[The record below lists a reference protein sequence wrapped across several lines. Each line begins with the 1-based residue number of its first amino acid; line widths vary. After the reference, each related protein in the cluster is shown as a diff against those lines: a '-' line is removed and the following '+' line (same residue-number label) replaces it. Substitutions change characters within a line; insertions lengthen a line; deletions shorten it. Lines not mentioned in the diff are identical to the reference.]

1 MTTSRFL
8 QIHSLHSYTA
18 ALLNRDDTGLAKR
31 LPYGNAQRT
40 RISSQCLKR
49 HWRTAEHDPHAL
61 HNIDGA
67 KRAYRSRELVTKWVI
82 RPLKENYPEWV
93 IKALE
98 PVFQK
103 AVYGD
108 KADQGKRSRQT
119 LLLGEPELSWL
130 TSEAARLAKAVNR
143 AELDK
148 AFAEAVTKI
157 KAVDAD
163 KLLAEAVDRAE
174 LDAAFAEVMTKSK
187 ADNAGE
193 LAESKSKVAKAL
205 AKAVNRAE
213 LDEAFAEA
221 VAKIKAVDA
230 DKLAEFKSKVA
241 KALAKAVNRAES
253 DKAFAE
259 AVTKIKAVDADKLLA
274 EAVNR
279 AELDKAFAEVVTKIK
294 AVDADKLAEFKSK
307 VAKALAEAWSATFKN
322 NIKALREATVLPGGL
337 ASALFGR
344 MVTSDPAANID
355 APVYVAHAF
364 TVHAEE
370 TEGDYFTAVDDLKR
384 EEDDSGADT
393 IQETELTSGLFYGYA
408 VIDLPG
414 LIKNCSDNR
423 ELAGQVVH
431 NLIHLI
437 AEVSPGAKR
446 GSTAPFGR
454 ADLMLIEAGN
464 RQPRSLAGG
473 YRKAIHH
480 DREKA
485 IEALNDHLARLD
497 ETYETGEARRY
508 LSIADTPLTGPAA
521 GELEKLSLKA
531 LAEWAAG
538 HVNKAPI
545 EDTADA

>member
-1 MTTSRFL
+1 MTTPRFL

-40 RISSQCLKR
+40 RVSSQCLKR

-67 KRAYRSRELVTKWVI
+67 ERAYRSRELVTERVI
-82 RPLKENYPEWV
+82 RPLEENYPEAV

-108 KADQGKRSRQT
+108 KADKGKRSRQT
-119 LLLGEPELSWL
+119 LLLGEAEIAWL
-130 TSEAARLAKAVNR
+130 ANEAERLAAGMNDDEAAKTAL
-143 AELDK
+143 
-148 AFAEAVTKI
+148 
-157 KAVDAD
+157 
-163 KLLAEAVDRAE
+163 
-174 LDAAFAEVMTKSK
+174 
-187 ADNAGE
+187 GE
-193 LAESKSKVAKAL
+193 
-205 AKAVNRAE
+205 
-213 LDEAFAEA
+213 
-221 VAKIKAVDA
+221 
-230 DKLAEFKSKVA
+230 
-241 KALAKAVNRAES
+241 
-253 DKAFAE
+253 
-259 AVTKIKAVDADKLLA
+259 
-274 EAVNR
+274 
-279 AELDKAFAEVVTKIK
+279 
-294 AVDADKLAEFKSK
+294 
-307 VAKALAEAWSATFKN
+307 WSETFRD

-344 MVTSDPAANID
+344 MVTSDPAANIE

-393 IQETELTSGLFYGYA
+393 IQETELTSGLFYGYV

-414 LIKNCSDNR
+414 LIKNCSDDR
-423 ELAGQVVH
+423 ELAGKVVH

-454 ADLMLIEAGN
+454 ADLMLIEAGD
-464 RQPRSLAGG
+464 RQPRSFAAA
-473 YRKAIHH
+473 YRKPVSH
-480 DREKA
+480 DCEA
-485 IEALNDHLARLD
+485 AVEALNDHLVLLD
-497 ETYETGEARRY
+497 ETYDTGEARRY
-508 LSIADTPLTGPAA
+508 LSLINTPLTGA
-521 GELEKLSLKA
+521 EKLPLKA
-531 LAEWAAG
+531 LAAWAAERVG
-538 HVNKAPI
+538 EAPD
-545 EDTADA
+545 E